1 MVIHSHLCVGP
12 SPRTKI
18 SFFLLST
25 CIEKLLSPPKIK
37 TILPQSGPGSEKSDQ
52 TKIKTLIKQESKPL
66 SGSAFLVNLT
76 APNKQSC
83 RVNSGLKSSY
93 DHLSNSLA

>member
-18 SFFLLST
+18 SFFSLSI

-37 TILPQSGPGSEKSDQ
+37 TILPQSGPGSEKRE
-52 TKIKTLIKQESKPL
+52 QES
-66 SGSAFLVNLT
+66 NL
-76 APNKQSC
+76 
-83 RVNSGLKSSY
+83 
-93 DHLSNSLA
+93 